1 MTTNTEDKLMAD
13 AARLATSI
21 APERDLWS
29 GIEAAIETPSPRRQF
44 SYFAQAATVLLLVGI
59 SSLITWSLTRT
70 DPVVIEVPANNGLV
84 LQTAS
89 FGANYELGDGFKL
102 ARTSLRSQLDDELA
116 KLSPESRAGVEE
128 NLQVI
133 RNAIAEINAALEAEP
148 GNVLLQQLLVKTYRE
163 ELAVM
168 RKVGGLTQNVMSRND
183 I

>member
-1 MTTNTEDKLMAD
+1 MSTETDDKLMTD

-29 GIEAAIETPSPRRQF
+29 GIEAAIETPAPRRQF
-44 SYFAQAATVLLLVGI
+44 SYFAQAATVLLLVGA

-70 DPVVIEVPANNGLV
+70 EPVIVEVPAREGLV

-89 FGANYELGDGFKL
+89 FGANHELGEGFRL
-102 ARTSLRSQLDDELA
+102 ARTSLRSQLDEELA

-128 NLQVI
+128 NLQLI
-133 RNAIAEINAALEAEP
+133 RNAITEINAALEAEP
-148 GNVLLQQLLVKTYRE
+148 GNVLLQQLLLKTYRE

-168 RKVGGLTQNVMSRND
+168 RNVGGLTQSVMSRND